1 LAIYSHPKYFEKGYK
16 SLFTAAPHL
25 LAGKAHKKEE
35 EEKQERDL
43 AKAKPRRR
51 RRRVVAE
58 AVGIPGLEEARK
70 QSSEQQE
77 CHLLPKE

>member
-25 LAGKAHKKEE
+25 LAGNAHKKE

-51 RRRVVAE
+51 RRSRVVAE